1 MIFAQFLLDTNV
13 LSEPLKPKPNQK
25 VLELLAANSNAM
37 AVSATSYHEIVFG
50 YAKLIDSRRKLG
62 IEAYV
67 YQEIEEKLLIL
78 PYDQLAAK
86 WHAMEQARLRRIGK
100 IPPSLDGQIA
110 AVAATNNL
118 TLVTRNVKDFQNF
131 QGIKIENWF
140 E

>member
-1 MIFAQFLLDTNV
+1 VISTQFLLDTNV
-13 LSEPLKPKPNQK
+13 LSEPLKPQPNQK
-25 VLELLAANSNAM
+25 VLELLATHSRAM
-37 AVSATSYHEIVFG
+37 AVSATSYQEIVFG

-78 PYDQLAAK
+78 PYDRLAAK
-86 WHAMEQARLRRIGK
+86 WHALEQGRLRRIGK
-100 IPPSLDGQIA
+100 TPPSLDGQIA

-118 TLVTRNVKDFQNF
+118 TLVTRNVKDFQYF